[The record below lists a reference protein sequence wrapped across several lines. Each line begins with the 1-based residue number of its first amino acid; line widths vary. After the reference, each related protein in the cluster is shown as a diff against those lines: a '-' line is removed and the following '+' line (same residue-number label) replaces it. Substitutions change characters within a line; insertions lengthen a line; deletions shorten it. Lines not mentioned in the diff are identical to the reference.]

1 MLTLRFDRVNVYM
14 AQTAARHAGSLVG
27 MRNPEKEAKPVS
39 VSAEGFRARKIPLE
53 APFTTQGVIPVI
65 RWDNKNADEK
75 IVPAREHSRLTHR
88 ELETTEMTGA
98 ARDRAFCAFERSNKE
113 NRDAL

>member
-1 MLTLRFDRVNVYM
+1 M
-14 AQTAARHAGSLVG
+14 AQTAARHARSLVG
-27 MRNPEKEAKPVS
+27 MRNPEKEAKPVKRLCRGVPREKNS
-39 VSAEGFRARKIPLE
+39 TGSAE
-53 APFTTQGVIPVI
+53 FTTQGVIPVI
-65 RWDNKNADEK
+65 RWDNKNSDEK

-98 ARDRAFCAFERSNKE
+98 ARDRAFCALERSNKE

>member
-1 MLTLRFDRVNVYM
+1 M
-14 AQTAARHAGSLVG
+14 AQTAARHAGSLEG

-39 VSAEGFRARKIPLE
+39 VSAEGFRARKNSIGSAE
-53 APFTTQGVIPVI
+53 FTTQGVIPVI
-65 RWDNKNADEK
+65 RWDNKNSDEK

-98 ARDRAFCAFERSNKE
+98 ARDRAFCALERSNKE